1 LLVVHGDGVSASGQV
16 GEGNRSRGAGGGSL
30 RRGAGASALRGD
42 GDRHQGV
49 ESLPSVLLVITVA
62 VIIGRD
68 SDGTESRNQDSD
80 LSEIEIQIGNN
91 LRVEDNFD
99 GVDAGQRASSA
110 QLTNGDGLSLEVSGR
125 SSGVGDGSTTDRR
138 RRGIQM
144 NGVLGGVVVVG
155 NRQGDASGSAQVQSQ
170 TGAEAQ

>member
-1 LLVVHGDGVSASGQV
+1 M
-16 GEGNRSRGAGGGSL
+16 
-30 RRGAGASALRGD
+30 
-42 GDRHQGV
+42 

-68 SDGTESRNQDSD
+68 SDCTESRNQDSD

-91 LRVEDNFD
+91 LRVEDNFN
-99 GVDAGQRASSA
+99 GVDAGQSASSA

-125 SSGVGDGSTTDRR
+125 SSDVADGSSTDRR
-138 RRGIQM
+138 RRGIQT

-155 NRQGDASGSAQVQSQ
+155 NRQGDASGRAQVQSQ